1 MSRSASWLG
10 AGVAVGL
17 LGGVV
22 AGRHWEQLEAQ
33 AQVLVWKEK
42 AGQAQQRLDELGERY
57 EQQAMQLQAAR
68 RDGEKALQ
76 RMRELEQAVSKAQ
89 AETKAAQAETEAL
102 RTTRPT
108 AGSDE
113 ALPPPPA
120 PAMSAATVRVL
131 EVNLPLQ
138 MLMVDV
144 GAQGGLQAGMGFV
157 VLHDKTPVA
166 EVRAADVRPTFSG
179 MVIEKIYAGQQP
191 APGDR
196 LVVRRK

>member
-1 MSRSASWLG
+1 MWLG
-10 AGVAVGL
+10 AGLAVGL
-17 LGGVV
+17 LAGAG
-22 AGRHWEQLEAQ
+22 AGRYWVLLEAQ
-33 AQVLVWKEK
+33 AATQVWKER
-42 AGQAQQRLDELGERY
+42 AELAQQRLAELGVRFELQT
-57 EQQAMQLQAAR
+57 QQVRAAQGDR
-68 RDGEKALQ
+68 EKSLQ
-76 RMRELEQAVSKAQ
+76 RERELVAAVQVAKDEA
-89 AETKAAQAETEAL
+89 EAL
-102 RTTRPT
+102 RKARPK

-120 PAMSAATVRVL
+120 ATLSAATIRVL
-131 EVNLPLQ
+131 EVNLPLR

-157 VLHDKTPVA
+157 VVHEKTPVA
-166 EVRAADVRPTFSG
+166 EVRAADVRATFTG